1 MTSNW
6 KDNRESNDTMRNY
19 YAHSLPGRPP
29 DEWQFLEDHL
39 KNVAEMARG
48 FAEDF
53 GAGEWAYLAGLWH
66 DMGKYSAE
74 FQDYLK
80 CTADIDASTETMPG
94 RVDHSSAGAHHA
106 VQSTE
111 ILGHLMAYMI
121 AGHHSGLLNGRD
133 VGACQETRLH
143 KTLDPWTHGLQF
155 FRPFH
160 GLEPPDCLR
169 KAFSAL
175 DAGFSVAF
183 FTRMVFSCLVDA
195 DFLDTEAFMNPG
207 QAALRKTWPDTV
219 MQQMNDALNDFI
231 GKLNPADTIVNRQR
245 ASVRDDCLRAAR
257 QKPGLFSL
265 TVPTGGGKTL
275 ASLAFALR
283 HAMRHGLRRIIYVIP
298 LTSIIEQNAE
308 VFREVLKPVTDK
320 LGRDVVL
327 EHHSS
332 LDPDA
337 ETAMNRLATENWDAP
352 LIVTT
357 SVQFYESLFAHRTS
371 RCRKLHRL
379 ARSAIILDEAQTL
392 PVDYLKPCLRA
403 LQELTTNYEASIVIC
418 TATQPAIE
426 LRQGF
431 EIGMMKPKEITS
443 NPVELYQRLQ
453 RIDIEDLGGQAD
465 EELTAR
471 MLTEREV
478 LCIVN
483 TKPHARKLFESLGCD
498 DGHFHLSGN
507 MCPAHRSEKL
517 KEIRKY
523 LDEGRVCR
531 VVSTQVIEAGVDID
545 FPVVFRSLAGLDSI
559 AQAAGRCNRN
569 GKLKDKGCTYIFRS
583 EHIRAERFFAD
594 TAQCAAQVLS
604 LYRNPLDLE
613 AVKHYFELYYWDQKA
628 RWDAKGILDGFRL
641 LRNERSFPFNFMFA
655 SVSHNFQL
663 IDDAGY
669 VPIVIP
675 WEDEGRKLCKKLRA
689 MPFSTIEI
697 RRKLQRFVV
706 QVPRWAWERHVNTDI
721 EIVHGINVLI
731 SPEVQ
736 YSEDTGLNLDAEGPG
751 AIFG

>member
-1 MTSNW
+1 MSR
-6 KDNRESNDTMRNY
+6 KF

-29 DEWQFLEDHL
+29 EEWQPLEEHL
-39 KNVAEMARG
+39 RKVAKMARG
-48 FAEDF
+48 FAEPF
-53 GAGEWAYLAGLWH
+53 GGGDWAYLAGLWH
-66 DMGKYSAE
+66 DLGKYSLE
-74 FQDYLK
+74 FQSYLN
-80 CTADIDASTETMPG
+80 CAADIDASTETMPG
-94 RVDHSSAGAHHA
+94 RIDHSSAGAQHA

-111 ILGHLMAYMI
+111 IIGHLIAYMI
-121 AGHHSGLLNGRD
+121 AGHHSGLLDGRD
-133 VGACQETRLH
+133 TGACQETRLH
-143 KTLDPWTHGLQF
+143 KALYSWTHGLQVLPP
-155 FRPFH
+155 FR
-160 GLEPPDCLR
+160 GLEPPDGLR
-169 KAFSAL
+169 KAFSEL
-175 DAGFSVAF
+175 DGFAAGF

-195 DFLDTEAFMNPG
+195 DFLDTESFMHPG
-207 QAALRKTWPDTV
+207 QDVLRKSWPDTV
-219 MQQMNDALNDFI
+219 MQRMDDALNEFV
-231 GKLNPADTIVNRQR
+231 GKLNLGDTLVNRQR
-245 ASVRDDCLRAAR
+245 ASVRKDCLTAALR
-257 QKPGLFSL
+257 KPGLFSL

-283 HAMRHGLRRIIYVIP
+283 HAMFRGLQRIIYVIP

-308 VFREVLKPVTDK
+308 VFRQAFKPVSDQ
-320 LGRDVVL
+320 LGREVVL

-332 LDPDA
+332 LDPDG
-337 ETAMNRLATENWDAP
+337 ETAMNRLAAENWDAP

-357 SVQFYESLFAHRTS
+357 SVQFYESLFASKTS

-379 ARSAIILDEAQTL
+379 ARSVIILDEAQTL
-392 PVDYLKPCLRA
+392 PVEYLKPCLRA
-403 LQELTTNYEASIVIC
+403 LQELVTNYKTSIVIC

-426 LRQGF
+426 LREGF
-431 EIGMMKPKEITS
+431 EIGMNKPIEITS
-443 NPVELYQRLQ
+443 NPVELYRRLQ
-453 RIDIEDLGGQAD
+453 RVEVEDLGDQVD
-465 EELTAR
+465 EELKAR
-471 MLTEREV
+471 MMTERQA

-483 TKPHARKLFESLGCD
+483 TRLHAGRLLESLGTN

-517 KEIRKY
+517 KGIRKY
-523 LDEGRVCR
+523 LDECRMCR
-531 VVSTQVIEAGVDID
+531 VVSTQVIEAGVDVD

-569 GKLKDKGCTYIFRS
+569 GKLKDKGRTYIFRS
-583 EHIRAERFFAD
+583 EHTKAEKFFAD

-604 LYRNPLDLE
+604 LYRNPLELD
-613 AVKHYFELYYWDQKA
+613 AVKHYFELYYWDQQT
-628 RWDAKGILDGFRL
+628 RWDLKGIVDEFHL

-655 SVSHNFQL
+655 RVSHDFQL

-675 WEDEGRKLCKKLRA
+675 WGEEGQKFCKKLRA

-721 EIVHGINVLI
+721 QLVHGINVLI
-731 SPEVQ
+731 SPEIH
-736 YSEDTGLNLDAEGPG
+736 YSEDTGLNLEAEGPG

>member
-1 MTSNW
+1 MDGITRSEFQ
-6 KDNRESNDTMRNY
+6 KHPPTKEY
-19 YAHSLPGRPP
+19 YAHSLPGRPRE
-29 DEWQFLEDHL
+29 EWQRLEDHL
-39 KNVAEMARG
+39 KSVAELARS
-48 FAEDF
+48 FAEPF

-66 DMGKYSAE
+66 DLGKYSDE

-80 CTADIDASTETMPG
+80 RTADIDASTETMRG

-106 VQSTE
+106 IQEKE
-111 ILGHLMAYMI
+111 ILGHIIAYMI

-133 VGACQETRLH
+133 VDACQEARLR
-143 KTLDPWTHGLQF
+143 KTLDPWRHGLQF
-155 FRPFH
+155 LPSCQ

-169 KAFSAL
+169 KAFSAS

-183 FTRMVFSCLVDA
+183 FTRMAFSCLVDA

-207 QAALRKTWPDTV
+207 QAALRKAWPNTL

-231 GKLNPADTIVNRQR
+231 GKLSPEDTTVNRQR
-245 ASVRDDCLRAAR
+245 ASVRHDCLQAAR
-257 QKPGLFSL
+257 QEPGLFSL

-275 ASLAFALR
+275 ASLAFALS
-283 HAMRHGLRRIIYVIP
+283 HAMRYGLQRIIYVIP

-308 VFREVLKPVTDK
+308 VFREVLKPVTAR
-320 LGRDVVL
+320 LGRDIVL

-357 SVQFYESLFAHRTS
+357 SVQFYESLFANKTS

-379 ARSAIILDEAQTL
+379 ARSVIILDEAQTL
-392 PVDYLKPCLRA
+392 PVDYLTPCLRA
-403 LQELTTNYEASIVIC
+403 LQELTSSYKTSIVVC

-426 LRQGF
+426 LRQEF
-431 EIGMMKPKEITS
+431 SIGLDKPIEITH
-443 NPVELYQRLQ
+443 NPVELYRRLQ
-453 RIDIEDLGGQAD
+453 RVEVGDLGSQLDEGIRARILAERQA
-465 EELTAR
+465 
-471 MLTEREV
+471 

-483 TKPHARKLFESLGCD
+483 TKPHARKLFESLGCG

-517 KEIRKY
+517 KEIRTY
-523 LDEGRVCR
+523 LDEGRACR

-569 GKLKDKGCTYIFRS
+569 GKLKDKGHTYIFRS
-583 EHIRAERFFAD
+583 EHIRSEKFFAD
-594 TAQCAAQVLS
+594 TAQSAAQVLS
-604 LYRNPLDLE
+604 LYGDPLDLE
-613 AVKHYFELYYWDQKA
+613 AVKHYFELYYWDQKV
-628 RWDAKGILDGFRL
+628 RWDAKRILDGFRL

-655 SVSHNFQL
+655 RVSRDFQL

-675 WEDEGRKLCKKLRA
+675 WEDEGRKLCTKLRA
-689 MPFSTIEI
+689 MPFSTIEM

-706 QVPRWAWERHVNTDI
+706 QVPRWAWERHLNKDI

-736 YSEDTGLNLDAEGPG
+736 YSADTGLNLDASGPG